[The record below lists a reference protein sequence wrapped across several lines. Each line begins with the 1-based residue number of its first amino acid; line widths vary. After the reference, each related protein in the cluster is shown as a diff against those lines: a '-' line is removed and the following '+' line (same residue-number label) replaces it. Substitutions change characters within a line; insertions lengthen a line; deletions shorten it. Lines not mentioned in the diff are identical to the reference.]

1 MTDVIFTIF
10 RKEML
15 DILRDR
21 KTIMAGIILPVIFL
35 PLSFILIGNDIN
47 TDSNFSNKINISF
60 SAKADG
66 VRKLLSHCEKFNLVE
81 GNLEENLVSGKIHI
95 ALTNDQEGD
104 LILIDSRRTESI
116 KAAAVIAKY
125 LDALYSDNNIKAKK
139 RIGQKFMFGGG
150 VERSFLSLIFPVI
163 IAVFCAVAPL
173 SAASDLFAGEKERST
188 IEPLFATPAGR
199 FQILTAKYFA
209 VSCIGIFQSFSFILG
224 LFLSYAVSP
233 EIFGKNFPY
242 AACDILLI
250 IISIII
256 LTALF
261 ASAEVI
267 ISSYAKSSREAQT
280 LSIPFLMIVSFSAY
294 HVMFIE
300 VPFGAGK
307 EIFLPVIG
315 NIYALKSV
323 LTGIY
328 SSGDIF
334 LSFFFSCLYSVVFL
348 FIAYFIFRREDM
360 IFRS

>member
-1 MTDVIFTIF
+1 MTDVLFTIF

-21 KTIMAGIILPVIFL
+21 KTIMAGIILPIIFL
-35 PLSFILIGNDIN
+35 PLSFILIGNDISA
-47 TDSNFSNKINISF
+47 DSDLSRKINISY
-60 SAKADG
+60 SAKADR
-66 VRKLLSHCEKFNLVE
+66 VIKLLSNSGKFNVVE

-95 ALTNDQEGD
+95 ALTNDQEGE

-116 KAAAVIAKY
+116 KAAAVVTEY
-125 LDALYSDNNIKAKK
+125 LDALYSDNNSKAEK
-139 RIGQKFMFGGG
+139 RIGQKFLFGGG
-150 VERSFLSLIFPVI
+150 AERSFLSLIFPVI

-173 SAASDLFAGEKERST
+173 SASSDLFAGEKERST
-188 IEPLFATPAGR
+188 IEPLLATPAGR
-199 FQILTAKYFA
+199 FQILAAKYFA

-233 EIFGKNFPY
+233 EIFGKNFPFG
-242 AACDILLI
+242 ALDIFLI
-250 IISIII
+250 IISIVV

-294 HVMFIE
+294 HVMFLE

-307 EIFLPVIG
+307 EIFIPIIG

-328 SSGDIF
+328 SSGEIF
-334 LSFFFSCLYSVVFL
+334 VSFFVSCFYSFVFL
-348 FIAYFIFRREDM
+348 FIAYIIFRRERM

>member
-1 MTDVIFTIF
+1 
-10 RKEML
+10 
-15 DILRDR
+15 
-21 KTIMAGIILPVIFL
+21 MAGIILPIIFL
-35 PLSFILIGNDIN
+35 PLSFILIGNDISA
-47 TDSNFSNKINISF
+47 DSDLSRKINISF

-66 VRKLLSHCEKFNLVE
+66 VKKILSNSGKFNVVE

-116 KAAAVIAKY
+116 KAAAVVAEY
-125 LDALYSDNNIKAKK
+125 LETIISDNNTKAIK

-150 VERSFLSLIFPVI
+150 AERSFLSLIFPVI

-199 FQILTAKYFA
+199 FQILAAKYFA

-233 EIFGKNFPY
+233 EIFGKNFPFGTL
-242 AACDILLI
+242 DIFLI
-250 IISIII
+250 IISIVV

-294 HVMFIE
+294 HVMFLE

-307 EIFLPVIG
+307 EIFIPVIG

-328 SSGDIF
+328 SSGEIF
-334 LSFFFSCLYSVVFL
+334 VSFFVSCFYSFVFL
-348 FIAYFIFRREDM
+348 FIAYIIFRRERM